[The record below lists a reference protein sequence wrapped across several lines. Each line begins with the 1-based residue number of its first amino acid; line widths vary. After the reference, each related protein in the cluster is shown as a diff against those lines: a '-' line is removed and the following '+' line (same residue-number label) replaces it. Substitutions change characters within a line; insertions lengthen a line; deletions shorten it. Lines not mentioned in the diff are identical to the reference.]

1 MAESEARRTVCKG
14 VQIKMTRK
22 CADILLWILAVP
34 FLFGL
39 FFTVTI
45 AYLMIAQPYWIIE
58 FLN

>member
-1 MAESEARRTVCKG
+1 
-14 VQIKMTRK
+14 MTRK